1 MSAKWLSW
9 IVTLLAQLTLSL
21 WLLGCAQQPVEE
33 TPASAEAG
41 YGRAF
46 GRIEYLE
53 DGKETAWNASEFFGD
68 SLVLYVRSVRGGELK
83 PMVMEGDGTFYW
95 LLPAGEYVIVGY
107 RMTRRGW
114 GSNPVRSARLMTT
127 FSVPQAGQAFYIGDL
142 RIETVKS
149 RFRMDVV
156 DRYDAALKRA
166 DPRVA
171 GPRFGAVKAL
181 MRFEQSPGRFTR
193 VTGIC
198 SPSWGLQCDSS
209 YQGVRPTEPWGTAST
224 FAGTQSLAPRLAW
237 QPSSRRDVTYDV
249 AIYEFVPIGN
259 RGLRGTLVAYAEGLR
274 EPTYTPAPLGHWQKY
289 EWTVRLRDG
298 DAVSSWSTTSYN
310 FFAVVAWGT
319 GSGQYFG
326 FETPKK

>member
-1 MSAKWLSW
+1 MNAELRHS
-9 IVTLLAQLTLSL
+9 IFTLLVQAAAMISLS
-21 WLLGCAQQPVEE
+21 GCAQQPVDE
-33 TPASAEAG
+33 TAATAEAG

-68 SLVLYVRSVRGGELK
+68 SLVLYVRPVGGGELK
-83 PMVMEGDGTFYW
+83 NMVMEGDGTFYW

-107 RMTRRGW
+107 RMTRRRF
-114 GSNPVRSARLMTT
+114 GSNPVTSDRLMTT

-149 RFRMDVV
+149 RSRIRVV

-166 DPRVA
+166 DPRIA

-181 MRFEQSPGRFTR
+181 MRLEQPPGRFTR

-209 YQGVRPTEPWGTAST
+209 YQGVRPIEPWGTAST
-224 FAGTQSLAPRLAW
+224 FAGTRSLAPRLEW
-237 QPSSRRDVTYDV
+237 QPSSRRDLTYDV

-274 EPTYTPAPLGHWQKY
+274 EPSYTPAPLEHWQKY

-298 DAVSSWSTTSYN
+298 DTVSNWSTTSYN
-310 FFAVVAWGT
+310 FFAVVAWGR